1 ADLRGSRAPWPPAR
15 HPCRIDL
22 SPLHYLAG
30 LAELLH
36 RGLCQPHPGLPVA
49 GGEPGLR
56 RRVRKI
62 SGAEGRAAR
71 IRGDVAPGLP
81 VAVLENLAPRAPRGG
96 PGWPPARGGPARPYP
111 PPPP

>member
-1 ADLRGSRAPWPPAR
+1 GGAARAAAPVADLRRRRAPWPAAR
-15 HPCRIDL
+15 DPCGLDL
-22 SPLHYLAG
+22 SPLHHLAG

-49 GGEPGLR
+49 GGEPRLR

-71 IRGDVAPGLP
+71 IRGALASGLP
-81 VAVLENLAPRAPRGG
+81 LAVLEILARRALGSALG
-96 PGWPPARGGPARPYP
+96 
-111 PPPP
+111 